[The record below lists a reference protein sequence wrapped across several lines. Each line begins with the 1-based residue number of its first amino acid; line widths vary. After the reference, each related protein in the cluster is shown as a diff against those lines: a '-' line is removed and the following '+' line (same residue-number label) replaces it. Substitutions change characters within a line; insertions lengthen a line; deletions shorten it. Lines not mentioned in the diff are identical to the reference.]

1 MRYLSINLSF
11 EFISLI
17 LRDFSLS
24 SRSFYLEKGT
34 LALPFGKNPKNLREL
49 SDENK
54 QNKLKTQVIEH
65 VCKTTMKRLIYVFF
79 STIMRAKDVCKT
91 TIEFYN
97 SLVISYEEIN
107 RPSS

>member
-1 MRYLSINLSF
+1 MLILFNLSF

-54 QNKLKTQVIEH
+54 QNKLKTQVIQE
-65 VCKTTMKRLIYVFF
+65 
-79 STIMRAKDVCKT
+79 
-91 TIEFYN
+91 
-97 SLVISYEEIN
+97 
-107 RPSS
+107 